1 MTGEYEGPPE
11 ECAMTR
17 IEIIARGSIAIVA
30 LIALLASP
38 VVLAGDEDHER
49 VVITSKTD
57 GKVKV
62 VTVDDEGN
70 RHEEVFEFDG
80 DNPRAFLGVGLEDT
94 PDGGALI
101 DSVVEDSGAA
111 KAGLR
116 EGDIIVGIDGG
127 DVEGPWDLTRAVLEA
142 QPGDLVE
149 LAVVRDGE
157 PMSVT
162 AELGQ
167 RKGFA
172 EIYRMGEHLEG
183 LEEHLENLDE
193 HMKALDIWVDKD
205 GEHPRIKVMRRHR
218 PKLGVQL
225 VQTTPELREHLGSD
239 GETGVLVG
247 KVMPGM
253 PAEDGGIQV
262 GDLIVAV
269 DGASIGG
276 TSDLRRALTEKDGQT
291 IEVEV
296 IRDGRNRRFD
306 VVIPLEDEED

>member
-30 LIALLASP
+30 LIALLAYP
-38 VVLAGDEDHER
+38 VALAGEDHER
-49 VVITSKTD
+49 VVIKTKTD

-62 VTVDDEGN
+62 VTVDEDGN

-80 DNPRAFLGVGLEDT
+80 DNPRPFLGVALEDT

-101 DSVVEDSGAA
+101 DSVVEDSGAEQ
-111 KAGLR
+111 AGLQA
-116 EGDIIVGIDGG
+116 GDIIVGIDGG
-127 DVEGPWDLTRAVLEA
+127 DVEEPWDLTRAVLKA
-142 QPGDLVE
+142 QPGDVVE
-149 LAVVRDGE
+149 LAVIRDGE
-157 PMSVT
+157 PMRMT

-167 RKGFA
+167 REGFA
-172 EIYRMGEHLEG
+172 GIYRMGEHLEG
-183 LEEHLENLDE
+183 LEEHLEHLDE
-193 HMKALDIWVDKD
+193 HMKALDVWVDKD

-247 KVMPGM
+247 KVLPGM

-269 DGASIGG
+269 EGESIEG

-306 VVIPLEDEED
+306 VVIPLADEED